1 MPRFFRSAHLR
12 THLPAQPIAQL
23 SEQLPNQQLA
33 MRGGSGSL
41 LLARAIASPAKLLMG
56 LTLGVALSA
65 CSTDKDSIVHL
76 PTYPPL
82 MGPQT
87 SLADQGGIYQQ
98 GTAMSLYETPRA
110 RHVGDLLFVKLDD
123 SFTTNS
129 KATTDGSRSSD
140 ITAKPAAGDPV
151 GAAGTLARWMN
162 IGSSNTN
169 FSGKST
175 ITGTG
180 SLQGTLSVSVI
191 SVLPSGNLM
200 VSGDKI
206 ISTNNDKQTIRFSGV
221 VNPVDIQ
228 PGNTVTSSR
237 VANMRIEQQG
247 QGILTDSTHQGWLQH
262 LFMAGSTY

>member
-1 MPRFFRSAHLR
+1 MLRFFRPARLA
-12 THLPAQPIAQL
+12 HLPARLFPAGSRAAALPIA
-23 SEQLPNQQLA
+23 LA
-33 MRGGSGSL
+33 LGASL
-41 LLARAIASPAKLLMG
+41 A
-56 LTLGVALSA
+56 A
-65 CSTDKDSIVHL
+65 CSSDKDSIVHV
-76 PTYPPL
+76 PTYPSL

-87 SLADQGGIYQQ
+87 SLSDQGGIYQQ
-98 GTAMSLYETPRA
+98 GTAMALYETPRA

-169 FSGKST
+169 FSGKAT

-200 VSGDKI
+200 VAGDKI
-206 ISTNNDKQTIRFSGV
+206 VSTNNDKQTIRFSGV